1 MDTITFQVEQE
12 ENGGFVAEAYI
23 AENEHIVTQGD
34 TIEELKLMI
43 RDALECH
50 FGDNNKIPSFI
61 ILLLNHQNNSKQ

>member
-1 MDTITFQVEQE
+1 MNQIAFQVEQE
-12 ENGGFVAEAYI
+12 EDGGFVAEAYV

-50 FGDNNKIPSFI
+50 FDNPLEIPKTVVLKFI
-61 ILLLNHQNNSKQ
+61 RQEVFAI